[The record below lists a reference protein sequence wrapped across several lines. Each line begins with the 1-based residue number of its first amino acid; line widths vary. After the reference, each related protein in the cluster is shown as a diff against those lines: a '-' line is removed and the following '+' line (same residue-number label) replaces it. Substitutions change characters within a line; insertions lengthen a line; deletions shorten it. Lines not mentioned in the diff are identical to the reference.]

1 MPKLTLLNDGSVHEF
16 EVGTVPYGG
25 HGKPGSILDLAMH
38 FNLPLNH
45 DCGGNCSCTTCHV
58 IIKDGAANLS
68 TPNQDELDFVGMAE
82 GTPDGEWSWKMTS
95 PVGELNA
102 RAVMKSE
109 GGKLTGTFWMSETR
123 KKNE

>member
-1 MPKLTLLNDGSVHEF
+1 MPKLTLFNDGSVHEF
-16 EVGTVPYGG
+16 EVGSIPYGG

-82 GTPDGEWSWKMTS
+82 GVTDDSRLGCQTIVLGDVTIQIP
-95 PVGELNA
+95 
-102 RAVMKSE
+102 
-109 GGKLTGTFWMSETR
+109 
-123 KKNE
+123 